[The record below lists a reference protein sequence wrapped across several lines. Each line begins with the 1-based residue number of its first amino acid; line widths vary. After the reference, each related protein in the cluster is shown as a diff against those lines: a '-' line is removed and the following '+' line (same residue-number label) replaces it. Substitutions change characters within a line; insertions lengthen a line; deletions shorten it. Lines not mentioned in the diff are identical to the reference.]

1 MKILHL
7 LIVFITIF
15 VWIFSLPLLAVMT
28 FLFAPILLPCA
39 IVSFIFSV
47 YTINL
52 KPRTHSFLRNFLVSF
67 QLHNWFP
74 CNTIVIKKQRVISVC
89 PHGLLS
95 CGAVAGVHFVEG
107 SETIFCVAPILYF
120 VPLLGHSLNA
130 LGCIPATRTSMEGV
144 LSDGYSLIVI
154 SGGVPELVLSETN
167 DDTEFYPRYGFLKLA
182 RKFKIN
188 ILSVFVSGETKLYNI
203 IQLPF
208 LRNRVRLSWFFN
220 IPFMFPLIS
229 GFYGTWIPKR
239 KKLIL
244 RKKIIDFNCS
254 RLEYKNQLTNL
265 TQKERAK
272 ARKKNPI
279 SVSNI

>member
-28 FLFAPILLPCA
+28 FLFAPIILPFA

-52 KPRTHSFLRNFLVSF
+52 EPCTHSFLRDFITGF
-67 QLHNWFP
+67 QLFNWFP
-74 CNTIVIKKQRVISVC
+74 SNTIQLKQQRVVSIR

-95 CGAVAGVHFVEG
+95 CGALAGVHFVEG

-120 VPLLGHSLNA
+120 VPLLGHSLNL
-130 LGCIPATRTSMEGV
+130 LGCIPATRKSMEGV
-144 LSDGYSLIVI
+144 LSDGYSLIVV

-167 DDTEFYPRYGFLKLA
+167 DDTEFYPRFGFLKLA
-182 RKFKIN
+182 KKFKVPV
-188 ILSVFVSGETKLYNI
+188 LSVFVNGETNLYNV
-203 IQLPF
+203 IQLPC
-208 LRNRVRLSWFFN
+208 LRNRVKLSWFFN

-229 GFYGTWIPKR
+229 GFYGTWMPKR
-239 KKLIL
+239 SRLIL
-244 RKKIIDFNCS
+244 RKYLHMQNTT
-254 RLEYKNQLTNL
+254 RLEYTKQLIILQN
-265 TQKERAK
+265 
-272 ARKKNPI
+272 KKVPDTE
-279 SVSNI
+279 

>member
-1 MKILHL
+1 MVIM
-7 LIVFITIF
+7 
-15 VWIFSLPLLAVMT
+15 S
-28 FLFAPILLPCA
+28 FLFCPVILPSA
-39 IVSFIFSV
+39 AVSFLLSIYV
-47 YTINL
+47 MNL
-52 KPRTHSFLRNFLVSF
+52 EPCTHSFLRDFITGF
-67 QLHNWFP
+67 QLFNWFP
-74 CNTIVIKKQRVISVC
+74 CNTIQLKQQRVVSVC

-95 CGAVAGVHFVEG
+95 CGALAGVHFVKG

-120 VPLLGHSLNA
+120 VPLLGHSLNL
-130 LGCIPATRTSMEGV
+130 LGCIPATRKSMKNV
-144 LSDGYSLIVI
+144 LVKGYSLIVV

-167 DDTEFYPRYGFLKLA
+167 DDTEFYPRFGFLKLA
-182 RKFKIN
+182 NKIKVPV
-188 ILSVFVSGETKLYNI
+188 LSVFVKGETNLYNV
-203 IQLPF
+203 IQLPC
-208 LRNRVRLSWFFN
+208 LRNRVKLSWFFN

-229 GFYGTWIPKR
+229 GFYGTWMPKR

>member
-1 MKILHL
+1 MQILHL

-39 IVSFIFSV
+39 IVSVVFSV
-47 YTINL
+47 YIINL

-74 CNTIVIKKQRVISVC
+74 CNTIVIKKQRVIAVR

-120 VPLLGHSLNA
+120 VPLLGHSLNL
-130 LGCIPATRTSMEGV
+130 LGCIPATRKSMEGV
-144 LSDGYSLIVI
+144 LSDGYSLIVV

-167 DDTEFYPRYGFLKLA
+167 DDTEFYPRFGFLKLA
-182 RKFKIN
+182 KKFKVPV
-188 ILSVFVSGETKLYNI
+188 LSIFVNGETNLYNV
-203 IQLPF
+203 IQLPC
-208 LRNRVRLSWFFN
+208 LRNRVKLSWFFN

-229 GFYGTWIPKR
+229 GFYGTWMPKR
-239 KKLIL
+239 SRLIL
-244 RKKIIDFNCS
+244 RKHSHPHN
-254 RLEYKNQLTNL
+254 T
-265 TQKERAK
+265 TQKEYTKQLLRLVTQIT
-272 ARKKNPI
+272 N
-279 SVSNI
+279 